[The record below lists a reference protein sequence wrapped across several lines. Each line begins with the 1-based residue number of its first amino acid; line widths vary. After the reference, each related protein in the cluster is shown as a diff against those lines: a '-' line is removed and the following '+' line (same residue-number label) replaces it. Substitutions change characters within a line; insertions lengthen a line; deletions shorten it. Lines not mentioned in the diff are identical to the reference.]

1 MIANS
6 LCDIFRI
13 LLVVGALTGA
23 VKLSAGEVPVDMP
36 SYRMS
41 SGQGE
46 FASDKSPVSDGKSPV
61 YFDGKYVTEG
71 EVLPVSKY
79 KVDVFLGLSY
89 VYDSNTTQLPN
100 GQGSSLGVVDFGFD
114 FSKGSESGR
123 GSFYGFNYTGNA
135 FFYEDSALQ
144 AGRDNLNHRFGGDF
158 GINGAKTKFRF
169 STDYFHNSGNS
180 LDFADFDREVR
191 AAESDD
197 YSFAFSAVR
206 QLPHG
211 SIEVGTGY
219 SLRDFEAGTLLN
231 DGSGYYGDFAWF
243 YRPGFA
249 PRSSFGVGVNAG
261 RDNFDRN
268 GDQDYVT
275 PSFRWRYRLSGKTN
289 LYGSAGQEFR
299 STNGPGGRDS
309 ENFVYRTGVTWAASS
324 KTTLD
329 LSSYRNVS
337 PSYVTGGEDYR
348 TTGVILVMSQQLPG
362 NFSLSTS
369 AGYESADYFQT
380 GIGGIPSGRQDD
392 YFRLGVNLG
401 HPLRIT
407 DHLAGDVSVFYN
419 YNENSSNSNLVEFD
433 QHVTGVRMGVTY

>member
-1 MIANS
+1 MTANS
-6 LCDIFRI
+6 FRAYFC
-13 LLVVGALTGA
+13 ALPCLAAISFEGIA
-23 VKLSAGEVPVDMP
+23 DGGDVAVDMP

-41 SGQGE
+41 AKQPS
-46 FASDKSPVSDGKSPV
+46 FASDKAPVYDKSPI
-61 YFDGKYVTEG
+61 YYDDKYVSEG
-71 EVLPVSKY
+71 TVLPVSKY
-79 KVDVFLGLSY
+79 QVDVFLGLSY
-89 VYDSNTTQLPN
+89 VYDSNTRQLPN
-100 GQGSSLGVVDFGFD
+100 SEGSSLGVADFGFT

-123 GSFYGFNYTGNA
+123 GTFYGFNYTGNS
-135 FFYEDSALQ
+135 FFYEDSPAQ
-144 AGRDNLNHRFGGDF
+144 AGRDNLNHRFGADF
-158 GINGAKTKFRF
+158 GVNGSKTKVRF
-169 STDYFHNSGNS
+169 ATSYFHNSGNS

-197 YSFAFSAVR
+197 FGFDLSVVR

-249 PRSSFGVGVNAG
+249 PRSSYGFGVKAG
-261 RDNFDRN
+261 SDNFDRN
-268 GDQDYVT
+268 GDQEYVT

-289 LYGSAGQEFR
+289 LYSSVGQEFR
-299 STNGPGGRDS
+299 STSGLGGRDTN
-309 ENFVYRTGVTWAASS
+309 NFVYRTGVTWAATA

-329 LSSYRNVS
+329 LNSYRTVS
-337 PSYVTGGEDYR
+337 PSYVTGGEDFR
-348 TTGVILVMSQQLPG
+348 STGVILVMSHQLPG

-369 AGYESADYFQT
+369 AGYETADYFQT
-380 GIGGIPSGRQDD
+380 GLGGVPSGREDD

-401 HPLRIT
+401 HPLRLT
-407 DHLAGDVSVFYN
+407 DHLQGDVSVFYN

-433 QHVTGVRMGVTY
+433 QHITGVRMGVTY